1 MRQSKARSIALGGM
15 LTAAAV
21 VVMCLGSMIPVNTY
35 ICPVA
40 CMLLSRPVLK
50 LCGKKIAWCYY
61 LAVALLSM
69 MLAPDREAALIYV
82 FLGYYPLI
90 QHLFNRIRPKALR
103 MIAKA
108 AFFTASGA
116 AVYAL
121 LFFVMG
127 LGEMAAAMNAAEAA
141 MLIVAVLIWDAMFLM
156 VDRLLELGVRFMRR
170 K

>member
-40 CMLLSRPVLK
+40 CMLLTRPVLK
-50 LCGKKIAWCYY
+50 LCGKKIAFCYY
-61 LAVALLSM
+61 LAVAILSM
-69 MLAPDREAALIYV
+69 MLAPDRESALIYV

-90 QHLFNRIRPKALR
+90 QHLFNRIRPTALR
-103 MIAKA
+103 ILAKVG
-108 AFFTASGA
+108 FFTASGA
-116 AVYAL
+116 AAYAL
-121 LFFVMG
+121 LMSVMG
-127 LGEMAAAMNAAEAA
+127 LTDMIAEMKTAEAV
-141 MLIVAVLIWDAMFLM
+141 MLAVSVVIWDAMFLM
-156 VDRLLELGVRFMRR
+156 VDRLLELGVRFRRR